1 MKKATA
7 AILSVAVAGALAT
20 ATMAQNLSPTEQL
33 DARKKVE
40 TAVALA
46 EIAEAEGDGEGL
58 LVAARLLAGVG
69 KVERRDSKG
78 AEPSFYSVGD
88 LTAAAKSL
96 GVDAARADAIS
107 SPEAMEPNYCYWD
120 FECLGSGTFEC
131 GWIYACTE

>member
-7 AILSVAVAGALAT
+7 AILSLVAAGAVATTALAQ
-20 ATMAQNLSPTEQL
+20 ALSPAEQL
-33 DARKKVE
+33 DARKKIE

-58 LVAARLLAGVG
+58 LVAAKLLASIG

-78 AEPSFYSVGD
+78 AEPTFYSVGD

-96 GVDAARADAIS
+96 GVDGARADAIS

-120 FECLGSGTFEC
+120 YECLGSGTFEC